1 MVRRC
6 ASAQREA
13 AIEALALAL
22 RDDPQL
28 SWGVTG
34 EDRDERLRALIA
46 EDVDAGL
53 ECDELWSTGEL
64 EAVATW
70 SPPLGRAERIA
81 EIVDRAAAERDDPTD
96 PDKREACAEYDRVLA
111 SHLPEESA
119 WYLEILG
126 TRPEQRRRGYAS
138 ALLGPGLSRCD
149 REGVGAL
156 VDTSN
161 PGALPFYEALGFE
174 LVTELRVGERS
185 SRLAPS
191 SLSSLSRPARNARW
205 TGFGASSTA
214 RPYAACGLVPAT
226 EPAPAG
232 RRGSSAGGRSRRA
245 RRSRRGPRGRPPA
258 RPPSPR
264 RPPG

>member
-1 MVRRC
+1 MGHPPILIRRC
-6 ASAQREA
+6 AASQREA

-53 ECDELWSTGEL
+53 ETDELWSTGEL
-64 EAVATW
+64 EAIATW

-81 EIVDRAAAERDDPTD
+81 EIVANGEEDDPTD
-96 PDKREACAEYDRVLA
+96 PDKRELCAEYDRALA
-111 SHLPEESA
+111 AHIPESSA
-119 WYLEILG
+119 WYLEVLG
-126 TRPEQRRRGYAS
+126 TRPEHRRRGYAS

-149 REGVGAL
+149 REGAGAI

-174 LVTELRVGERS
+174 LVTELRVGDVPPGW
-185 SRLAPS
+185 L
-191 SLSSLSRPARNARW
+191 LHRPAR
-205 TGFGASSTA
+205 
-214 RPYAACGLVPAT
+214 
-226 EPAPAG
+226 
-232 RRGSSAGGRSRRA
+232 
-245 RRSRRGPRGRPPA
+245 
-258 RPPSPR
+258 
-264 RPPG
+264 